1 MIGGILSTDVDGSF
15 IRYMLNNLVNDI
27 VNKKKIHMQSNL
39 YNEIISNFIIIDN
52 STIELK
58 DILINN
64 DNYSIAKK
72 YWYLYYI
79 NKVLIDV
86 YNYVNNLI
94 SILGRNLD
102 SINTENKIKN
112 YLDKMKD
119 EHKIEVFEMD
129 KNSIDYILTEYIRN
143 TRKTDYMN
151 LISNMNSILKDE
163 IMKVWRVKEINEPVS
178 TISAEVFDIIDSK
191 VENNIDSYYKSD
203 LDIMD
208 NNLTSSENQLNNI
221 KSFLTTTHRPE
232 INEMLD
238 SNNVMGYLSGGY
250 KLINLDL

>member
-1 MIGGILSTDVDGSF
+1 MIGGNLSSDVDGSF

-27 VNKKKIHMQSNL
+27 VNKNKIHMQSNL

-64 DNYSIAKK
+64 DSYSTAKK

-79 NKVLIDV
+79 DKVLKDL

-119 EHKIEVFEMD
+119 EHKIEVFEMNE
-129 KNSIDYILTEYIRN
+129 NSRDYILTEYIRN

-151 LISNMNSILKDE
+151 LISNVNSILKDE

-178 TISAEVFDIIDSK
+178 TISAEVFDMIDSK

-238 SNNVMGYLSGGY
+238 SNNVLGYLSGGY